1 MVMLIRRLVYTE
13 MKKDKDKDKDKDTL
27 YKTLGG

>member
-13 MKKDKDKDKDKDTL
+13 MKKDKDKDKDTL